1 MTAMTTSDRPLPP
14 VPPRPATEATRYL
27 CAAAYLEQKFA
38 DRVVER
44 VLRERHRAVAP
55 SYGVDL
61 HAVVRHCIAARRR
74 KFVRALVLSIV
85 LLVGGPLFLWLGAS
99 PLGACSGSSS
109 SRGGWSS
116 SAASSTGTRSS
127 PAPCSG
133 IASTSARRP
142 APPPVTNG

>member
-1 MTAMTTSDRPLPP
+1 MSAMTTSDRPLPP

-99 PLGACSGSSS
+99 PLGALL
-109 SRGGWSS
+109 RVLVIGWGVVFV
-116 SAASSTGTRSS
+116 AASSTGTRSS

-142 APPPVTNG
+142 APLPVTNG